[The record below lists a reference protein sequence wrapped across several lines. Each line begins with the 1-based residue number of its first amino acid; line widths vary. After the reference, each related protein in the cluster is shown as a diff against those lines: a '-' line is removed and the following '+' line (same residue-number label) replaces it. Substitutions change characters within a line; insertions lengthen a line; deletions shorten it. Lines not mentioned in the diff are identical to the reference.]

1 MARHGRR
8 GGGGEGEGA
17 ERSYRDLSWVCNT
30 IESHSN
36 YILYYIGK
44 VQWERKL
51 LNFLGSV

>member
-36 YILYYIGK
+36 YICTIM
-44 VQWERKL
+44 ERFSGRE
-51 LNFLGSV
+51 NC